1 MRNYCLLFDTNGNFH
16 IDNVPPGTY
25 DLNIH
30 PTDPND
36 DEYNY
41 RQIGSLY
48 KQITVPDGPADQP
61 FDSGTH
67 ELHIRRSLRIGQK
80 APSLET
86 QSLDGKAIKLQ
97 DFKGKYVLLD
107 FCAKW
112 AGMNSSQITNLK
124 SIYDSYGKDGRL
136 AIISLSVDYDEKQA
150 REMVTDS
157 KVPWPVCYLG
167 QMGQTQVPAMFG
179 VEGIPH
185 AILISPDG
193 MIVSKNLQGTYMKNT
208 VKKAVESKTVTAKN
222 TP

>member
-1 MRNYCLLFDTNGNFH
+1 MTERLYYTDCYLREFSAQIVECSGNGSIVYLDRTAF
-16 IDNVPPGTY
+16 Y
-25 DLNIH
+25 
-30 PTDPND
+30 PTS
-36 DEYNY
+36 
-41 RQIGSLY
+41 G
-48 KQITVPDGPADQP
+48 GQP
-61 FDSGTH
+61 FDTGTH

-112 AGMNSSQITNLK
+112 AGMNASQVTSLK
-124 SIYDSYGKDGRL
+124 SLYDSYGKDGRL
-136 AIISLSVDYDEKQA
+136 VIISLSVDYDEKQA

-167 QMGQTQVPAMFG
+167 PMGQTQVPAMFG

-185 AILISPDG
+185 AILISPEG
-193 MIVSKNLQGTYMKNT
+193 MVVNKNMQGTYMKNT
-208 VKKAVESKTVTAKN
+208 VKKAVDSKTVTAKN